1 MVDGPKKKFIIDLCQ
16 GRKYASERQMFTLD
30 PTGNYMFKANN
41 RNALTRCEIC
51 SKLPIKTPE

>member
-30 PTGNYMFKANN
+30 PTGDYMFKGNN
-41 RNALTRCEIC
+41 RNA
-51 SKLPIKTPE
+51 